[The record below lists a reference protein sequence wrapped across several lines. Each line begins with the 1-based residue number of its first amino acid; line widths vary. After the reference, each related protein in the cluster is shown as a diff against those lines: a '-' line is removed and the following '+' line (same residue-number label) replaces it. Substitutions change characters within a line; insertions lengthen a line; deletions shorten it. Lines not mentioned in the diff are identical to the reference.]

1 MNAQSSSQQG
11 VQLSGVTVFR
21 LDPSGRFL
29 DRIEAKT
36 ARLENGYW
44 RLEGARVNAEQSP
57 PLDHAVYNLKTSLTT
72 AQVRENF
79 ATPDAVSFWQLSSY
93 IALAEN
99 AGLAA
104 AGYRVQFYVLLL
116 QPFYLAGMV
125 LLAAAVSLRLF
136 RFGGVQKM
144 VLSGIGAGFLLY
156 VMSKVTGDLSKAGL
170 MPPIMAAGLP
180 VLFGGL
186 TGVLTSLVPGGRVTA
201 SITTRSIVARCPC
214 WRGAIGVFAI
224 AMMALGSF
232 DSQPAHGQQRGIV
245 QFPAR
250 PKPPATPPG
259 QGILGATKTNTTDQ
273 MLLRAGE
280 VNYDY
285 VNERVSAI
293 GNVQVYYKGT
303 ELEADQVI
311 YDQKTKRMH
320 AEGHI
325 RLAEPDGKVD
335 VRRHHRSGR

>member
-1 MNAQSSSQQG
+1 M
-11 VQLSGVTVFR
+11 
-21 LDPSGRFL
+21 
-29 DRIEAKT
+29 
-36 ARLENGYW
+36 
-44 RLEGARVNAEQSP
+44 
-57 PLDHAVYNLKTSLTT
+57 
-72 AQVRENF
+72 
-79 ATPDAVSFWQLSSY
+79 
-93 IALAEN
+93 
-99 AGLAA
+99 
-104 AGYRVQFYVLLL
+104 
-116 QPFYLAGMV
+116 
-125 LLAAAVSLRLF
+125 
-136 RFGGVQKM
+136 
-144 VLSGIGAGFLLY
+144 
-156 VMSKVTGDLSKAGL
+156 
-170 MPPIMAAGLP
+170 
-180 VLFGGL
+180 
-186 TGVLTSLVPGGRVTA
+186 TA

-232 DSQPAHGQQRGIV
+232 NSQPAHGQQRGIV

-325 RLAEPDGKVD
+325 RLAEPDGKVTFAD
-335 VRRHHRSGR
+335 IIDLGDDFRDGFVNSLGSKCQNRPAWLPTGLTAQAGIPRFFRAASTPRASLAKTTRKSRRNGRSEPPGSSTIRARR

>member
-1 MNAQSSSQQG
+1 M
-11 VQLSGVTVFR
+11 
-21 LDPSGRFL
+21 
-29 DRIEAKT
+29 
-36 ARLENGYW
+36 
-44 RLEGARVNAEQSP
+44 
-57 PLDHAVYNLKTSLTT
+57 
-72 AQVRENF
+72 
-79 ATPDAVSFWQLSSY
+79 
-93 IALAEN
+93 
-99 AGLAA
+99 
-104 AGYRVQFYVLLL
+104 
-116 QPFYLAGMV
+116 
-125 LLAAAVSLRLF
+125 
-136 RFGGVQKM
+136 
-144 VLSGIGAGFLLY
+144 
-156 VMSKVTGDLSKAGL
+156 
-170 MPPIMAAGLP
+170 
-180 VLFGGL
+180 
-186 TGVLTSLVPGGRVTA
+186 TA

-325 RLAEPDGKVD
+325 RLAEPDGRSRSPTSSIWAMTSAMASSIRFGSKCQNRPAWLPTGLTAQAGIPRFFRAASTPRASLAKTTRKS
-335 VRRHHRSGR
+335 RRNGRSEPPGSSTIRARR